1 MQTHIN
7 ILELSVVVRL
17 VSRLVAQGKSLR
29 VVVLVD
35 SNVVRCAASK
45 GRSSSKALSKAL
57 NRLAALSVLGGIY
70 LVLGFAPTRLNPS
83 DDPTRDV
90 ALRDPSPGFD
100 LSAWGRRDLYALAS
114 LSKLRRPFS
123 NWVSVCLGPPFVT
136 VLIAL
141 SFVCLL
147 SLLGCLSRVTLF
159 HLINSNL
166 SWTLIRPLD
175 FLARG
180 LSLSL
185 LALALDPLN
194 VGGS

>member
-1 MQTHIN
+1 MTQPVMWCFV
-7 ILELSVVVRL
+7 ILPRALTCPLGVAGIFMHWPLFQSSGVLSP
-17 VSRLVAQGKSLR
+17 
-29 VVVLVD
+29 
-35 SNVVRCAASK
+35 
-45 GRSSSKALSKAL
+45 
-57 NRLAALSVLGGIY
+57 I
-70 LVLGFAPTRLNPS
+70 GF
-83 DDPTRDV
+83 V
-90 ALRDPSPGFD
+90 C
-100 LSAWGRRDLYALAS
+100 
-114 LSKLRRPFS
+114 
-123 NWVSVCLGPPFVT
+123 VSVCLGLPFVT

-141 SFVCLL
+141 SFVCLP